1 MLRIAIAA
9 LDSELTFFDAII
21 DTGFDG
27 FLYIPFHLNGISKLP
42 IIDLQDI
49 RMADGVFY
57 SRLIANAAVYVGGES
72 QEGPAI
78 LEPDGHEVIIGMDFL
93 RKFERALI
101 LSPHDNIVLLPKSI
115 LGQQ

>member
-1 MLRIAIAA
+1 MLRIAVAG

-27 FLYIPFHLNGISKLP
+27 FLCLPFFLNGIRKLQM
-42 IIDLQDI
+42 IDLLDV

-57 SRLIANAAVYVGGES
+57 SRLIANAVVCMGDES

-78 LEPDGHEVIIGMDFL
+78 LEPDGQEVIIGMGFL
-93 RKFERALI
+93 RRFERALI
-101 LSPHDNIVLLPKSI
+101 ISPHENKLLLPKSI
-115 LGQQ
+115 LP